1 MEKKIDVLVI
11 GCGPAGMVCA
21 LTARKYYPEKSIMIM
36 KDVKEGVVPCGIPY
50 MISSLKSPQDNA
62 AGIKP
67 LSEKNISVVI
77 DRAIEIDRG
86 SKAVLTEQGD
96 QYIYD
101 KLVLA
106 VGSTPIIPPIPGVD
120 QAGIFQIKKNMP
132 YLLNMVKEIKALK
145 RVLVVGG
152 GFIGIEIADE
162 LSHLEGH
169 QVYLVELMPRLL
181 SNSFDP
187 EFSNIAQEQLQK
199 EGVTVMTGVK
209 ATEFIGDGRV
219 KKVRFSNGD
228 ELDIDAVII
237 GIGADPNIELA
248 VKADLV
254 LKGQKG
260 IWVDEY
266 LRTIDPDIFAI
277 GDCATK
283 RDFYTRKGI
292 SVMLASTATA
302 EARVAGANLFKLK
315 VIRENKGTIAIYS
328 TYVNGLVLGSAG
340 LTENT
345 AEHEGFEIAVGIA
358 EAVDKH
364 PASMPDVSPVKIKLI
379 FSKGSG
385 IILGGQV
392 AGGITSGEIINII
405 GMAIQKRDS
414 LTELETLQMATHP
427 WLTTAPTKY
436 PLVMAALAAEGERI
450 V

>member
-1 MEKKIDVLVI
+1 MEKKTEILVI
-11 GCGPAGMVCA
+11 GGGPAGMVCA
-21 LTARKYYPEKSIMIM
+21 LTARKYYPDKSITLMT
-36 KDVKEGVVPCGIPY
+36 DVKEGVVPCGIPY
-50 MISSLKSPQDNA
+50 MLSALKSPRDNA
-62 AGIKP
+62 MAFTP
-67 LSEKNISVVI
+67 LRKKNIEVIIDKAVGI
-77 DRAIEIDRG
+77 DRTG
-86 SKAVLTEQGD
+86 KVVLTEAGD
-96 QYIYD
+96 QYKYE

-106 VGSTPIIPPIPGVD
+106 VGSSPIIPSVPGID
-120 QAGIFQIKKNMP
+120 QEGIFLVKKEMP
-132 YLLNMVKEIKALK
+132 YLLKMVKEMKVLK

-152 GFIGIEIADE
+152 GFIGIEFADE
-162 LSHLEGH
+162 LSHLEDH
-169 QVYLVELMPRLL
+169 QVYLVELLPRLL
-181 SNSFDP
+181 ANSFDP
-187 EFSNIAQEQLQK
+187 EFSVLAEEKLRE
-199 EGVTVMTGVK
+199 EGVTVLTGTEV
-209 ATEFIGDGRV
+209 TEFIGDGRV
-219 KKVRFSNGD
+219 EKVRFSDGK
-228 ELDIDAVII
+228 ELAVDGVII
-237 GIGADPNIELA
+237 GIGARPNIDIAAE
-248 VKADLV
+248 ADLV

-266 LRTIDPDIFAI
+266 LRTVDPDIFAI

-328 TYVNGLVLGSAG
+328 TYINGLVLGSAG
-340 LTENT
+340 LTETN
-345 AEHEGFEIAVGIA
+345 AEKEGFEITVGTT

-364 PASMPDVSPVKIKLI
+364 PASMPFISKLRLKLI
-379 FSKGSG
+379 FSRHSG

-392 AGGITSGEIINII
+392 AGGITCGEIINVI

-436 PLVMAALAAEGERI
+436 PLVMAALAAEGEGI

>member
-1 MEKKIDVLVI
+1 MDKKTDVLVI
-11 GCGPAGMVCA
+11 GAGPAGVVCS
-21 LTARKYYPEKSIMIM
+21 LSARKYYPEKSITVM
-36 KDVKEGVVPCGIPY
+36 KDMEEGVVPCGIPY
-50 MISSLKSPQDNA
+50 MLSSLENPRDNA
-62 AGIKP
+62 SGTAP
-67 LSEKNISVVI
+67 LLKKNIDVVI
-77 DRAIEIDRG
+77 DRAIEIDRIE
-86 SKAVLTEQGD
+86 KVVLAESGD
-96 QYIYD
+96 RYHYE

-106 VGSTPIIPPIPGVD
+106 VGSSPIVPPIPGFD
-120 QAGIFQIKKNMP
+120 QKGIFPLKKELP
-132 YLLNMVKEIKALK
+132 YLLEMVEELKSLK

-152 GFIGIEIADE
+152 GFIGIEFADE
-162 LSHLEGH
+162 LSHLENH
-169 QVYLVELMPRLL
+169 QIFLVELMPRLL
-181 SNSFDP
+181 ANSFDP
-187 EFSNIAQEQLQK
+187 EFSILAEERLRE
-199 EGVTVMTGVK
+199 EGVTVMTGVEV
-209 ATEFIGDGRV
+209 TEFIGNGRV
-219 KKVRFSNGD
+219 EKVRFSNGE
-228 ELDIDAVII
+228 ELEVDGVII
-237 GIGADPNIELA
+237 GIGARPNIDLA
-248 VKADLV
+248 EKADLI

-283 RDFYTRKGI
+283 RDFYTRKGL

-340 LTENT
+340 LTEIS
-345 AEHEGFEIAVGIA
+345 AENEGFEITVGTA

-364 PASMPDVSPVKIKLI
+364 PASMPYVSPVRVKLI

-392 AGGITSGEIINII
+392 AGGISSGEIINII

-414 LTELETLQMATHP
+414 ITELETLQMATHP

-436 PLVMAALAAEGERI
+436 PLVMAALDAEG
-450 V
+450 VKVV

>member
-1 MEKKIDVLVI
+1 MKTDILVI
-11 GCGPAGMVCA
+11 GGGPAGMVCA
-21 LTARKYYPEKSIMIM
+21 LTARKYYPEKSITVM
-36 KDVKEGVVPCGIPY
+36 KDVEKGVVPCGIPY
-50 MISSLKSPQDNA
+50 MLSALKDPRDNA
-62 AGIKP
+62 SGSGP
-67 LSEKNISVVI
+67 LTKKNISVVI
-77 DRAIEIDRG
+77 DRAVKIDRAG
-86 SKAVLTEQGD
+86 KVVLTEAGD
-96 QYIYD
+96 RYNYE

-106 VGSTPIIPPIPGVD
+106 IGSSPIVPPIPGID
-120 QAGIFQIKKNMP
+120 QEGIFLVKKELP
-132 YLLNMVKEIKALK
+132 YLLKMVEEMKSLK

-152 GFIGIEIADE
+152 GFIGIEFADE
-162 LSHLEGH
+162 LSHLEDH
-169 QVYLVELMPRLL
+169 QVYLVELLPRLL
-181 SNSFDP
+181 ANSFDP
-187 EFSNIAQEQLQK
+187 EFSVLAREKLQE
-199 EGVTVMTGVK
+199 EGVTVMTGVEV
-209 ATEFIGDGRV
+209 TEFLGNGRV
-219 KKVRFSNGD
+219 ERVRFSNGE
-228 ELDIDAVII
+228 ELEVDGVII
-237 GIGADPNIELA
+237 GIGARPNVDIA
-248 VKADLV
+248 ATADLV

-340 LTENT
+340 LTEIS
-345 AEHEGFEIAVGIA
+345 AEKEGFEIAVGTA

-364 PASMPDVSPVKIKLI
+364 PATMPFASPVRVKLI
-379 FSKGSG
+379 FSRGSG

-392 AGGITSGEIINII
+392 AGGISSGEIINII

-436 PLVMAALAAEGERI
+436 PLVMAALAASGEI
-450 V
+450 IL

>member
-1 MEKKIDVLVI
+1 MKTDILVI
-11 GCGPAGMVCA
+11 GGGPAGMVCA
-21 LTARKYYPEKSIMIM
+21 LTARKYYTEKSITLM
-36 KDVKEGVVPCGIPY
+36 KDVEEGVVPCGIPY
-50 MISSLKSPQDNA
+50 MLSALKDPRDNA
-62 AGIKP
+62 SGSGP
-67 LSEKNISVVI
+67 LAKKNISVII
-77 DRAIEIDRG
+77 DRAIKIDRAE
-86 SKAVLTEQGD
+86 KVVLTEAGD
-96 QYIYD
+96 RYNYE

-106 VGSTPIIPPIPGVD
+106 VGSSPIVPSIPGID
-120 QAGIFQIKKNMP
+120 QEGIFLVKKELP
-132 YLLNMVKEIKALK
+132 YLLKMVEEMKSLK

-152 GFIGIEIADE
+152 GFIGIEFADE
-162 LSHLEGH
+162 LSHLEDH
-169 QVYLVELMPRLL
+169 QVYLVELLPRLL
-181 SNSFDP
+181 ANSFDP
-187 EFSNIAQEQLQK
+187 EFSVLAREKLQE
-199 EGVTVMTGVK
+199 EGVTVMTGVEV
-209 ATEFIGDGRV
+209 TEFLGNGRV
-219 KKVRFSNGD
+219 ERVRFSNGE
-228 ELDIDAVII
+228 ELEVDGVII
-237 GIGADPNIELA
+237 GIGARPNVDMA
-248 VKADLV
+248 AAADLV

-340 LTENT
+340 LTEIS
-345 AEHEGFEIAVGIA
+345 AEKEGFEIAVGTA

-364 PASMPDVSPVKIKLI
+364 PATMPFASPVRVKLI
-379 FSKGSG
+379 FSRGSG

-392 AGGITSGEIINII
+392 AGGISCGEIINII

-427 WLTTAPTKY
+427 RLTTVPTKY
-436 PLVMAALAAEGERI
+436 PLVMAALAASGEI
-450 V
+450 IL